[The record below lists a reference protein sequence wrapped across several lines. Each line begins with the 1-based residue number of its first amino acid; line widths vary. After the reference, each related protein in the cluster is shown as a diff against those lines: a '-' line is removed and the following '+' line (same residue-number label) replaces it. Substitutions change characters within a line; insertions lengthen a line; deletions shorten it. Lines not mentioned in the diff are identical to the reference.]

1 MLLEKAA
8 PWPTSTLRE
17 RAPRVSLYMGYL
29 RKAINAVAGVPTAE
43 PQQI

>member
-1 MLLEKAA
+1 MLLGKAA

-17 RAPRVSLYMGYL
+17 RAPRLSLYMGYL
-29 RKAINAVAGVPTAE
+29 NKAIKAVQGVPTAE